1 MFALIVEDEP
11 KMARL
16 IAERLCR
23 SGFETAVAP
32 SLAMAREATLSGF
45 FRVVLLDRRLP
56 DGDGL
61 SLLPRLRETSP
72 ETCVIVLSALDET
85 ADRISGF
92 ELGADDYV
100 AKPFDGDELVARI
113 FARLKRFDALAA
125 PVMRCGRLS
134 FAPSS
139 REVIVCGRPAL
150 LHRRELLL
158 LETLLRNLDR
168 ATSRAQL
175 FREVYGLRNGA
186 EHENALDVLVS
197 RLRRRLQELDAGVVI
212 HTARGIGYLLTEA
225 TAVR

>member
-1 MFALIVEDEP
+1 
-11 KMARL
+11 MARL
-16 IAERLCR
+16 ISERLCR
-23 SGFETAVAP
+23 SGFETEVAP
-32 SLAMAREATLSGF
+32 SLAAAREATLSGF
-45 FRVVLLDRRLP
+45 YRVVLLDRRLP

-61 SLLPRLRETSP
+61 SLLPRLREISP
-72 ETCVIVLSALDET
+72 ETRAIVLSALDET

-92 ELGADDYV
+92 ESGADDYV

-113 FARLKRFDALAA
+113 LARLKRFGALAS

-134 FAPSS
+134 VDPSS
-139 REVIVCGRPAL
+139 QEVIICGRPAL
-150 LHRRELLL
+150 LYRRELLL
-158 LETLLRNLDR
+158 LQTLLRNLDR

-225 TAVR
+225 AAVR